1 MTTLRP
7 GLVLI
12 ALVSFLFAGC
22 ASSAFKG
29 GIGVSLVDFRP
40 TDASLLESR
49 GTLTVRYTNETI
61 APLGYSGS
69 THKVYLNGN
78 YVGKAVSNVPFGIPP
93 LNSITQEVPVQFEN
107 LALVRQ
113 ILAVRDSRVLT
124 YKLES
129 VLFQTVD
136 EDKFQIKL
144 QAQGS
149 LDLNALAAPAK

>member
-7 GLVLI
+7 GLILIVLMT
-12 ALVSFLFAGC
+12 FLLAGC
-22 ASSAFKG
+22 SSSAFKG
-29 GIGVSLVDFRP
+29 GVGLSLVDFRP

-69 THKVYLNGN
+69 THKVYLNGT

-93 LNSITQEVPVQFEN
+93 LNSVTQDIPVQFEN

-113 ILAVRDSRVLT
+113 ILAVRDSRVLA

-136 EDKFQIKL
+136 DDHFQIKV

-149 LDLNALAAPAK
+149 LDLNALSAPAK